1 MASNNIVNNYCS
13 TFIQISNDVVKRYE
27 SNEDIIRQTEEELND
42 VYHEIELG
50 KNQDLH
56 GGWKLYRQIKDLRN
70 KRRQAKDENQLLKD
84 MYEYI
89 KSQQGQTFKS
99 KIQSIQ
105 GNSAKVY
112 DAQSR
117 RTYTPRQRN
126 DLTITDKTCEVKK
139 PFEDLMREFKKEKVT
154 MQGGKLR
161 K

>member
-13 TFIQISNDVVKRYE
+13 TLIQIATDVVKRYE
-27 SNEDIIRQTEEELND
+27 SNEDIIKQTEEELND

-50 KNQDLH
+50 KDQDLY
-56 GGWKLYRQIKDLRN
+56 GGYKLYRQVKDLRN

-89 KSQQGQTFKS
+89 KSQQGQSFKS
-99 KIQSIQ
+99 KMQSIQ
-105 GNSAKVY
+105 GNSAKIY
-112 DAQSR
+112 EAQSR
-117 RTYTPRQRN
+117 RTYTPRQRD
-126 DLTITDKTCEVKK
+126 DLTITNKTCEVNR
-139 PFEDLMREFKKEKVT
+139 PFEDLMREFKQTKVT